1 MLGIYSR
8 FPGISVAK
16 MRGQC
21 SEWPHLSSQGFSPPI
36 QKQLHLN
43 ENDFGFVSWKPDF
56 GPSSAINFLRN

>member
-1 MLGIYSR
+1 
-8 FPGISVAK
+8 